1 MKSSKSRDLEVDLR
15 LDGSKAIIEGKTTVP
30 FKTFVQ
36 LILQRKMPNIVK
48 ENTDEPI
55 ILSSKLLTDLAA
67 APDDNREDQA
77 HTILITLGVG
87 VLAGV
92 LLFSLLMVI
101 FQLFNISFG
110 QKEFL
115 IVIGVLFGLIVLASA
130 TLKIKKRKKTQKV
143 ADYMEQISSLLK

>member
-1 MKSSKSRDLEVDLR
+1 MKSSKNRDIEVDLR
-15 LDGSKAIIEGKTTVP
+15 IDGTKAVIDGKTNVP

-36 LILQRKMPNIVK
+36 LVLQRKMPNIVK
-48 ENTDEPI
+48 ENADEPI

-67 APDDNREDQA
+67 APDDSREDQA

-92 LLFSLLMVI
+92 LLFSLLMIV
-101 FQLFNISFG
+101 FQLLDITFG

-115 IVIGVLFGLIVLASA
+115 IVIGVLLGLIVLASA
-130 TLKIKKRKKTQKV
+130 TLRIKKRKKTQKV
-143 ADYMEQISSLLK
+143 ADYMEQISNLLK